1 MAPTAGSEA
10 WYDQNRGPGVI
21 VCVGVMMGLSTFAFG
36 SRIVSRRIV
45 GSSWD
50 WSDTTLMFGY
60 LLGIVIN
67 VCAIVGSARGFG
79 RHLAY
84 VASHTNFVDLLRINF
99 TAQVAYLWSL
109 TLIKISILLF
119 YRRIFAVRKH
129 QIAIK
134 VVFVCVLLW
143 WFIFFTLMCTKC
155 QPVSRWW
162 TNILSCGSFHA
173 EFIACAAA
181 NSLIDILVLAIP
193 IWGISGLGLQR
204 KQKISVGGLFLTGSV
219 VVVASLVRLVYLVE
233 FSMVDLTWKYIP
245 AATWSLIEVNIAVV
259 SACLPFLQPLL
270 VRILGA
276 LHLIT
281 PRTGSN
287 ANTNSTK
294 MSRWVRSPP
303 SRRPRGDLDSI
314 SISKSLEDVETGL
327 AGPQDNDS
335 QTLVEAQAMHVS
347 KEDRRYTTVSQDS
360 EVPDSAI
367 KVNTD
372 ISMTFDNIR
381 RASEARQSRAI
392 KSVKSVDDIRKSST
406 RTSPSR
412 HSIKRSSARSSPTR
426 QSIKSFVTSR
436 SVKTFASWE
445 RLS

>member
-1 MAPTAGSEA
+1 MSPPVGSED
-10 WYDQNRGPGVI
+10 WYEQNRGPAVI
-21 VCVGVMMGLSTFAFG
+21 VAVGIMMGLSTIAFAA
-36 SRIVSRRIV
+36 RIVSRRIV

-50 WSDTTLMFGY
+50 WSDTTLLLGY
-60 LLGIVIN
+60 CLGIVIN
-67 VCAIVGSARGFG
+67 VCAIVGSIRGFG

-84 VASHTNFVDLLRINF
+84 VAGHTNFVDLLKINF

-134 VVFVCVLLW
+134 VVFVFVLLW
-143 WFIFFTLMCTKC
+143 WFIFFTLMLTKC
-155 QPVSRWW
+155 KPVWFWW

-193 IWGISGLGLQR
+193 VWGISGLGLQR
-204 KQKISVGGLFLTGSV
+204 KQKISVGALFLTGSV

-245 AATWSLIEVNIAVV
+245 AATWSLIEVNLAVV
-259 SACLPFLQPLL
+259 SACLPFMQPLL
-270 VRILGA
+270 VRVLGA
-276 LHLIT
+276 LHLMT
-281 PRTGSN
+281 RQSSH
-287 ANTNSTK
+287 NTNSTK
-294 MSRWVRSPP
+294 MSRMPRSPTSRP
-303 SRRPRGDLDSI
+303 SRKPRGDLDSI
-314 SISKSLEDVETGL
+314 SICKSIEDIETGL
-327 AGPQDNDS
+327 HGPPDNDS
-335 QTLVEAQAMHVS
+335 QTLVEAQAGTVT
-347 KEDRRYTTVSQDS
+347 KEERRYTTISQDS

-372 ISMTFDNIR
+372 IKMTFDNIR
-381 RASEARQSRAI
+381 RASELRQSRAI
-392 KSVKSVDDIRKSST
+392 RSMKSNDDVHRSST
-406 RTSPSR
+406 RT
-412 HSIKRSSARSSPTR
+412 SPTR

-436 SVKTFASWE
+436 SVKTFSSWE

>member
-1 MAPTAGSEA
+1 MSPPVGSED
-10 WYDQNRGPGVI
+10 WYEQNRGPAVI
-21 VCVGVMMGLSTFAFG
+21 VAVGIMMGLSTIAFAA
-36 SRIVSRRIV
+36 RIVSRRIV

-50 WSDTTLMFGY
+50 WSDTTLLLGY
-60 LLGIVIN
+60 CLGIVIN
-67 VCAIVGSARGFG
+67 VCAIVGSIRGFG

-84 VASHTNFVDLLRINF
+84 VAGHTNFVDLLKINF

-134 VVFVCVLLW
+134 VVFCKPV
-143 WFIFFTLMCTKC
+143 WF
-155 QPVSRWW
+155 WW

-193 IWGISGLGLQR
+193 VWGISGLGLQR
-204 KQKISVGGLFLTGSV
+204 KQKISVGALFLTGSV

-245 AATWSLIEVNIAVV
+245 AATWSLIEVNLAVV
-259 SACLPFLQPLL
+259 SACLPFMQPLL
-270 VRILGA
+270 VRVLGA
-276 LHLIT
+276 LHLMT
-281 PRTGSN
+281 RQSSH
-287 ANTNSTK
+287 NTNSTK
-294 MSRWVRSPP
+294 MSRMPRSPTSRP
-303 SRRPRGDLDSI
+303 SRKPRGDLDSI
-314 SISKSLEDVETGL
+314 SICKSIEDIETGL
-327 AGPQDNDS
+327 HGPPDNDS
-335 QTLVEAQAMHVS
+335 QTLVEAQAGTVT
-347 KEDRRYTTVSQDS
+347 KEERRYTTISQDS

-372 ISMTFDNIR
+372 IKMTFDNIR
-381 RASEARQSRAI
+381 RASELRQSRAI
-392 KSVKSVDDIRKSST
+392 RSMKSNDDVHRSST
-406 RTSPSR
+406 RT
-412 HSIKRSSARSSPTR
+412 SPTR

-436 SVKTFASWE
+436 SVKTFSSWE